1 MPCISQVAGRLEEIS
16 EVTIDTQES
25 AVRIIDKRGPLSSP
39 ADRDHCLQYMVA
51 VALLHGELR
60 SEHYRDAAAADP
72 RIERLRRLTTV
83 REEPRFTR
91 DYLDPARRAIG
102 NRVQVRFKDGSA
114 TPPVE
119 VAYPLGHPRRRAE
132 AMPLLRAK
140 FAAGVGARFT
150 PGRVRRRS
158 NACGTIPNVPTGSAS
173 ISSSTA
179 SPTSW
184 QAAATRCA
192 EGYSGAGPGNSQLA
206 SAVSV
211 VLHGCSDRSRRRWL
225 GPPVG

>member
-1 MPCISQVAGRLEEIS
+1 MGRNARLEEVS

-132 AMPLLRAK
+132 ALPELRAK
-140 FAAGVGARFT
+140 FAAGVGTRFT
-150 PGRVRRRS
+150 PAGAEAIERLWDDPERTDRLRVDQLLDCFT
-158 NACGTIPNVPTGSAS
+158 N
-173 ISSSTA
+173 
-179 SPTSW
+179 
-184 QAAATRCA
+184 
-192 EGYSGAGPGNSQLA
+192 ELAGGGDTL
-206 SAVSV
+206 
-211 VLHGCSDRSRRRWL
+211 R
-225 GPPVG
+225 